1 MDSETP
7 AQIATVP
14 KPRSHG
20 EADALM
26 AQMAQHIDVTRL
38 QFKRLSGDVADYG
51 KLSRPDPSVRVY
63 GDHLIDEHLGKSRET
78 RTALFAD
85 LHFLLI
91 YIHETD
97 KILTKLKTLFP
108 QESDLSNLRNRNRTL
123 LKRCA
128 DFRLHMEHFD
138 KNNGVEDFGSL
149 KGTEFKFHGKT
160 FDLGPGFEKD
170 SETFF
175 GELMS
180 VWSRISDRQRKI
192 RDLISRGPH
201 AG

>member
-1 MDSETP
+1 MDKEPSMYD
-7 AQIATVP
+7 TVP
-14 KPRSHG
+14 KPRAHG

-26 AQMAQHIDVTRL
+26 AQMAQYIDVTRL
-38 QFKRLSGDVADYG
+38 QFKRLSRDIADFG
-51 KLSRPDPSVRVY
+51 IVSRPDPSVRVY
-63 GDHLIDEHLGKSRET
+63 GDHPIDEHLGKARET
-78 RTALFAD
+78 RTALYAD

-108 QESDLSNLRNRNRTL
+108 QESELSNLRNRNRNL

-128 DFRLHMEHFD
+128 AFRLHMEHFD

-170 SETFF
+170 AEVFF
-175 GELMS
+175 CELMS

-192 RDLISRGPH
+192 RDLISRGPR